1 MSHVIF
7 IENEEQRLVKR
18 LQEGDK
24 SAARE
29 FYARYADSLAGVCA
43 RYIANAEDMKDV
55 FQNALV
61 HIFSNIA
68 GFEYR
73 REGSLEAWA
82 KRVVV
87 NESLKFLRRK
97 GLHKVQQLDG
107 DVIDEVEEDILVV
120 NDIPPDVIQ
129 KMLNRLPTGYRT
141 VLNLYVF
148 EGKSHQEI
156 ARMLGIGKDSSASQ
170 LLRARSMLIKMI
182 KKYNND
188 RRQRR

>member
-87 NESLKFLRRK
+87 NESLKFLRMVKRQE
-97 GLHKVQQLDG
+97 LLLMERDTTEEPAA
-107 DVIDEVEEDILVV
+107 DEPLIE
-120 NDIPPDVIQ
+120 DIPPEVLHEMVGQ
-129 KMLNRLPTGYRT
+129 LPTNYRT
-141 VLNLYVF
+141 ALNLYVF
-148 EGKSHQEI
+148 ENKSHQEI
-156 ARMLGIGKDSSASQ
+156 AKLLGIKENSSTSLVRRAKD
-170 LLRARSMLIKMI
+170 LLAKMI
-182 KKYNND
+182 KEYNIKHHP
-188 RRQRR
+188 R